1 MERLCHK
8 TVLVALRG
16 AHGFAPAPRRSLA
29 LLDSAEHFA
38 IEMLCFR
45 ASPPPPAVKDLFNTI
60 LEQIRQKK
68 SAEPLPSLLSAK
80 QD

>member
-16 AHGFAPAPRRSLA
+16 AHGFAPAPRRSFA
-29 LLDSAEHFA
+29 LFDSAEHFA

-60 LEQIRQKK
+60 LEQSRQKK

>member
-1 MERLCHK
+1 MNGKVCHK

-38 IEMLCFR
+38 IEMLCKVAR
-45 ASPPPPAVKDLFNTI
+45 GGTEAATPEQPQSTCGVKLR
-60 LEQIRQKK
+60 LQ
-68 SAEPLPSLLSAK
+68 A
-80 QD
+80 